1 MCSQLI
7 NVLLGLDFHHSLV
20 SGLLFSMW
28 FWGEGAWA
36 HFPEQWLV
44 IEPMS
49 YFKRKGKF
57 ESGNLL
63 LRVHDYLI
71 WFCLG
76 VFQFG
81 IFGFT
86 AYSPSKFAVRGFA
99 ETLFMEVSKS
109 LVLFT
114 KACLVIQGLSSRLYY
129 SFTVIMSKT
138 VYSHRDN
145 FSFLEYTRWVMAVK
159 LDEIPLLIYTL
170 L

>member
-1 MCSQLI
+1 
-7 NVLLGLDFHHSLV
+7 
-20 SGLLFSMW
+20 
-28 FWGEGAWA
+28 
-36 HFPEQWLV
+36 
-44 IEPMS
+44 MS

-81 IFGFT
+81 ILGFT

-109 LVLFT
+109 LVQGMP
-114 KACLVIQGLSSRLYY
+114 LVNNCQY
-129 SFTVIMSKT
+129 
-138 VYSHRDN
+138 
-145 FSFLEYTRWVMAVK
+145 E
-159 LDEIPLLIYTL
+159 LIILWLIAYEMGITTGI
-170 L
+170 

>member
-1 MCSQLI
+1 M
-7 NVLLGLDFHHSLV
+7 
-20 SGLLFSMW
+20 
-28 FWGEGAWA
+28 WA
-36 HFPEQWLV
+36 HVPEQWLV

-114 KACLVIQGLSSRLYY
+114 KACL
-129 SFTVIMSKT
+129 
-138 VYSHRDN
+138 
-145 FSFLEYTRWVMAVK
+145 
-159 LDEIPLLIYTL
+159 LLITVNMN
-170 L
+170 

>member
-1 MCSQLI
+1 M
-7 NVLLGLDFHHSLV
+7 
-20 SGLLFSMW
+20 
-28 FWGEGAWA
+28 WA
-36 HFPEQWLV
+36 HVPEQWLV

-63 LRVHDYLI
+63 LHVHDYLI
-71 WFCLG
+71 RFCLG

-114 KACLVIQGLSSRLYY
+114 KACL
-129 SFTVIMSKT
+129 
-138 VYSHRDN
+138 
-145 FSFLEYTRWVMAVK
+145 
-159 LDEIPLLIYTL
+159 LLITVNMN
-170 L
+170 

>member
-1 MCSQLI
+1 MCSHLI
-7 NVLLGLDFHHSLV
+7 NVLLGLDFYHSLV

-28 FWGEGAWA
+28 FWGEGVWA
-36 HFPEQWLV
+36 HVPEQWLV